1 MLGYKA
7 ASPSCYY
14 ELAAA
19 ASCTQAQGS
28 RIMAREKIR
37 VGIIGANVRYGWG
50 SSAHIPALRAL
61 PEFEITAV
69 CTSRQETADETAKH
83 FGIPLAFADP
93 AKMVDHSDVDLV
105 SICVRVPFHHQ
116 MGMAALNADKHLF
129 CEWPLAANT
138 DQAAQMHELAV
149 RKGLHH
155 MVGLQARGAPVINRA
170 RDLVAEGYIG
180 RVLSS
185 TMIVATPNWGSEF
198 TLSRAYLADRATGA
212 TLMTIPGGH
221 SIDALCFCLGEFK
234 EVASV
239 VATQRKQIKIVE
251 TGEMI
256 SMTSPDQVLVS
267 GVLEN
272 GAVASIHIKGGTANG
287 SAFLFEIHG
296 SEGDL
301 VIAPRVARAASSVQI
316 SELTLRGSQGG
327 KPLADLPIPE
337 SYRWVPPAVPA
348 GPAFNIA
355 QLFKHMA
362 DGIRDGRPASPGF
375 DLALTRHRLL
385 DTIQKASDSGVR
397 QVL

>member
-1 MLGYKA
+1 MRKGD
-7 ASPSCYY
+7 S
-14 ELAAA
+14 
-19 ASCTQAQGS
+19 
-28 RIMAREKIR
+28 IMTREKIR
-37 VGIIGANVRYGWG
+37 VGIIGANAHHGWG

-61 PEFEITAV
+61 PEFEITAI
-69 CTSRQETADETAKH
+69 CTSRQETADESAKH

-93 AKMVDHSDVDLV
+93 AKMVNHSDVDLV

-116 MGMAALNADKHLF
+116 MGMAALNAGKHLF
-129 CEWPLAANT
+129 CEWPLAATT
-138 DQAAQMHELAV
+138 DQAAQMHQLAAG
-149 RKGLHH
+149 KGLHH
-155 MVGLQARGAPVINRA
+155 MVGLQARGAPAINRA
-170 RDLVAEGYIG
+170 RDLVAEGYLG

-185 TMIVATPNWGSEF
+185 TMIVATPNWGTEF

-234 EVASV
+234 EVSSV
-239 VATQRKQIKIVE
+239 VATQRKQIRIVE

-256 SMTSPDQVLVS
+256 PMTSPDQVLVS
-267 GVLEN
+267 GVLES
-272 GAVASIHIKGGTANG
+272 GATASVHVKGGTANG
-287 SAFLFEIHG
+287 TSFLFEIHG
-296 SEGDL
+296 SEGDI
-301 VIAPRVARAASSVQI
+301 VIAPREPRAGSSVQI

-348 GPAFNIA
+348 GPPFNVA
-355 QLFKHMA
+355 QLFKRMA
-362 DGIRDGRPASPGF
+362 DGIHDGRSVSPGF

-385 DTIQKASDSGVR
+385 DAIQKASDSGIR